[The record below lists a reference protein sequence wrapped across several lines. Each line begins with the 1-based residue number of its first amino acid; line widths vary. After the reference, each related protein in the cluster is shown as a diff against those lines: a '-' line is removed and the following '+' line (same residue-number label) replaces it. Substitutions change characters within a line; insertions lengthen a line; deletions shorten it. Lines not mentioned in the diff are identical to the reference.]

1 MDRLNGSV
9 MRALLILFLLLLP
22 ASALPEPNEV
32 ALPTD
37 EGVARYLARGR
48 DLAAAQEWAKA
59 AEVFQRVIDADPGIS
74 PGTSAAVL
82 RAALS
87 SDDGVLFYPARELAL
102 KALASMPPEG
112 VAAYRA
118 AHDAEARRILLAAL
132 RQESIEQ
139 RITACVDL
147 ADAYFV
153 SSSADD
159 ALELAGDLCLDLGRD
174 QEALDLYRRVLDVYP
189 KDHDR
194 NLPLLLAKAAF
205 CAARAGD
212 AQGRADLLARLREE
226 FPAVLLPVEG
236 ESVAGA
242 ALESHPLLTLR
253 ATTSGIHEEEWP
265 VAGGNP
271 ARTGGARDLPGT
283 LQEIPFWS
291 FPLGARDA
299 RLEWRE
305 GAGGMAVAAH
315 DRENAPVPLGG
326 ANEKLAQ
333 PYPAARA
340 VVFDEVVYYK
350 DGAEYLGRRAGSGAL
365 VKFRRAPAPGER
377 DFRINQS
384 DTGYRFPVR
393 FVRPARPV
401 ALLSPEPE
409 EGGMEEIEAEPESI
423 PDLGGAYEDV
433 YRFLDYGGASLL
445 IAEGKLVSLE
455 RSLAH
460 PPDHLL
466 TNNNRKRRRSP
477 GLFVYDLE
485 TEDTLWEL
493 GRSASLRVNRDPAA
507 LAAFL
512 ADKSAHPRP
521 SVLGPGL
528 AHAGI
533 LYTVVQEEVPVAGV
547 FLWGVDLRDGVVRS
561 RTLLHRLDEAVRR
574 LPEDASI
581 ALSGGL
587 IFVTSGAGVLAAVE
601 ARPPGRLRWI
611 RRYARGTAG
620 RRRAAGPVTQGFALN
635 EPVVAGGRVLLAPAD
650 GTEILAVR
658 VEDGTLAWSRPAGR
672 DRAYH
677 ILGAARG
684 HLLMAGES
692 VLSIEIATGKVAWQQ
707 TLPDKPY
714 GRGFLGETEAYV
726 PGLSARQQ
734 GARIHCFDLA
744 TGKVERTIHFR
755 VPRLGNLVNAG
766 GRLIAVGEDWIHCF
780 TSADAERARI
790 DARLAAAGE
799 TPDLLLERAL
809 VSLTSEAPDARDL
822 ARIDFRRA
830 IAAAKRKGSGDSVLR
845 SRALDNLLAIALAR
859 SDMAALE
866 EAEGLAAAPEQRAT
880 VTLARARVH
889 AQAGRPADALAVLE
903 ALPAEWATLAV
914 TPDGQRLVPLHAA
927 AAQVL
932 LGLTRANPEFR
943 ALFEA
948 MVRTLVESAL
958 ASGDDAALAA
968 IPDRY
973 GRVPPTEE
981 AIYAL
986 ADRREASGKPEDAWS
1001 LLRAAVRDLPE
1012 PAQRA
1017 LAQLRLALS
1026 LARHAHLES
1035 ARRER
1040 SSALD
1045 WIEKTGTRPPED
1057 LLRQL
1062 ELLVDAAPGGTRLV
1076 RLAYP
1081 LAGAPFSEAGAV
1093 FVPIEGVLP
1102 EGMPVAAL
1110 YASAGGYTALGGDG
1124 QPLWTLPAP
1133 TPVPLP
1139 GGAGEVQTLGVA
1151 ALLAQAR
1158 LCAMVGEDLLIADL
1172 HGAQRVRAR
1181 DGVAVWQIPGVE
1193 VPAAMEALRDAVV
1206 TARKRGSGHRKLL
1219 VPAFALEGDILV
1231 RLLPGGAVE
1240 AYRTGAGDL
1249 LWRDESV
1256 ARTPVGPPQLR
1267 DGLLVVGYADPGLAR
1282 IFRTIGGLVAEHP
1295 TRALEGAR
1303 TSCVLLAPPR
1313 LDPRGRLFLVEG
1325 IDEGAAAAGLRVLD
1339 SRTGAELLPAPLPA
1353 HSIAAAVLHAG
1364 ESLAVYHDGSS
1375 RGYGGGAE
1383 GNLHFIDWEAGVVT
1397 TRQAQELFG
1406 VAHEIPDGAR
1416 LFVFTH
1422 EATPNLEGARLFRLD
1437 LKARAVLNYPPFPTA
1452 SAYARPLLTQ
1462 LHVVLAGGGAP
1473 SASVR
1478 LFERDAGAETL
1489 DPQPVF
1495 ARQESGPEQ
1504 REFLLRP
1511 TGGTRLDVP
1520 PSIAAM
1526 GTGLLFG
1533 SPLGTFRLK
1542 RDE

>member
-1 MDRLNGSV
+1 MRSV
-9 MRALLILFLLLLP
+9 LFLLLLLPP
-22 ASALPEPNEV
+22 AAALPEPNEV

-37 EGVARYLARGR
+37 EGVARYLSRGR

-87 SDDGVLFYPARELAL
+87 SDDGILFYPARELAL

-112 VAAYRA
+112 VAAYRTS
-118 AHDAEARRILLAAL
+118 HDAEARRALLAAT
-132 RQESIEQ
+132 RHESIEQ
-139 RITACVDL
+139 RIAACVDL

-153 SSSADD
+153 SSSGDD
-159 ALELAGDLCLDLGRD
+159 ALELAGDLCLVLGRD
-174 QEALDLYRRVLDVYP
+174 QEALDLFRRILDVYP

-194 NLPLLLAKAAF
+194 NLPLLLAKAAY

-212 AQGRADLLARLREE
+212 AQGRADLLARLTAE
-226 FPAVLLPVEG
+226 FPAALLQVEG
-236 ESVAGA
+236 QPVAGA
-242 ALESHPLLTLR
+242 ALEAHPLVAMRT
-253 ATTSGIHEEEWP
+253 ATGGLLEEEWP

-271 ARTGGARDLPGT
+271 ARAGHARDLPAT
-283 LQEIPFWS
+283 LQESPFWS
-291 FPLGARDA
+291 FPLGVRDA

-315 DRENAPVPLGG
+315 DRENAPNPLRG
-326 ANEKLAQ
+326 ANEKLAL

-340 VVFDEVVYYK
+340 VVFGDVVYYK
-350 DGAEYLGRRAGSGAL
+350 DGAEYIGRSAGSGAL

-377 DFRINQS
+377 DFRINQG
-384 DTGYRFPVR
+384 DTAYRFPVR
-393 FVRPARPV
+393 FVRPSRPV
-401 ALLSPEPE
+401 AFLPDEA
-409 EGGMEEIEAEPESI
+409 EGGVFEEIETEPDAVS
-423 PDLGGAYEDV
+423 DLGGAYEDV

-455 RSLAH
+455 RSIAH

-466 TNNNRKRRRSP
+466 TNNNRKRRRSS
-477 GLFVYDLE
+477 GLFAYDLA

-493 GRSASLRVNRDPAA
+493 GRSASLRINRDPSA

-512 ADKSAHPRP
+512 ADRSAHPRP
-521 SVLGPGL
+521 CVFGPGL

-533 LYTVVQEEVPVAGV
+533 LYTVVQEESPVAGV
-547 FLWGVDLRDGVVRS
+547 FLWGVDLRDGVVRF

-574 LPEDASI
+574 LPEDSTI

-587 IFVTSGAGVLAAVE
+587 VFVTSGAGIVAAVE

-635 EPVVAGGRVLLAPAD
+635 EPVVAGGRVLLAPTDGAD
-650 GTEILAVR
+650 ILAIR

-677 ILGAARG
+677 VVGAARG
-684 HLLMAGES
+684 NLVMAGES

-707 TLPDKPY
+707 TLPGKPY
-714 GRGFLGETEAYV
+714 GRGFVGETEAYV
-726 PGLSARQQ
+726 PGFNARQET
-734 GARIHCFDLA
+734 AVLHCFDLA
-744 TGKVERTIHFR
+744 TGKPTRTLAFR
-755 VPRLGNLVNAG
+755 VPRLGNLVILG
-766 GRLIAVGEDWIHCF
+766 GRLIALGEDWIHCF

-790 DARLAAAGE
+790 DARIASTGE
-799 TPDLLLERAL
+799 SAELLLERAL
-809 VSLTSEAPDARDL
+809 VSLRSETPDARDL

-830 IAAAKRKGSGDSVLR
+830 LAATQRVGSGNTVLR
-845 SRALDNLLAIALAR
+845 SRALDNLLALALAR
-859 SDMAALE
+859 SDMGALE
-866 EAEGLAAAPEQRAT
+866 EAAGLAAAPEQQAT
-880 VTLARARVH
+880 VALARARVH
-889 AQAGRPADALAVLE
+889 AQAGRPADALALLE
-903 ALPAEWATLAV
+903 ALPAEWAPLAV
-914 TPDGQRLVPLHAA
+914 TPDGQRLIPLHAA

-943 ALFEA
+943 SLFEA
-948 MVRTLVESAL
+948 KVRALVAAAVE
-958 ASGDDAALAA
+958 GGNDAALAA

-981 AIYAL
+981 ALYAL
-986 ADRREASGKPEDAWS
+986 AERKEAAGKPEDAWN
-1001 LLRAAVRDLPE
+1001 LLGAAVRELPD

-1017 LAQLRLALS
+1017 IAQLRLALS
-1026 LARHAHLES
+1026 LARHSHLES

-1040 SSALD
+1040 TSALE

-1062 ELLVDAAPGGTRLV
+1062 ELLVDAAPGGTRLL

-1081 LAGAPFSEAGAV
+1081 LAGKPLSDAGAV
-1093 FVPIEGVLP
+1093 FVPIEGTIP

-1110 YASAGGYTALGGDG
+1110 YAHEGGYTALGNDG
-1124 QPLWTLPAP
+1124 HPLWSVPAP

-1139 GGAGEVQTLGVA
+1139 GSAGEAHTLGVA
-1151 ALLAQAR
+1151 SIIAQAR
-1158 LCAMVGEDLLIADL
+1158 FCCVVGEDLIIADL

-1181 DGVAVWQIPGVE
+1181 DGASLWQIPGID
-1193 VPAAMEALRDAVV
+1193 VPASMETLRDAVV
-1206 TARKRGSGHRKLL
+1206 TARKRGSSNRRLL
-1219 VPAFALEGDILV
+1219 APAFALEGDIVV

-1249 LWRDESV
+1249 LWRDDSV
-1256 ARTPVGPPQLR
+1256 ARAPVGPPQLR
-1267 DGLLVVGYADPGLAR
+1267 DGLLVVGYADPGIAR

-1295 TRALEGAR
+1295 TRALEGVR
-1303 TSCVLLAPPR
+1303 TSCVLLAPPL
-1313 LDPRGRLFLVEG
+1313 LDARGRLFLVEG
-1325 IDEGAAAAGLRVLD
+1325 IDERAAAAGLRVLD
-1339 SRTGAELLPAPLPA
+1339 SRTGADLLPAPLPA
-1353 HSIAAAVLHAG
+1353 HSIAAALLHAG
-1364 ESLAVYHDGSS
+1364 ERLAVYHDGSS
-1375 RGYGGGAE
+1375 RGYRGGAE
-1383 GNLHFIDWEAGVVT
+1383 GNLHFIDWDAGIVT
-1397 TRQAQELFG
+1397 TRQAHELFG
-1406 VAHEIPDGAR
+1406 VHHGIPDGDR

-1422 EATPNLEGARLFRLD
+1422 ETTPNLEGARLFRID
-1437 LKARAVLNYPPFPTA
+1437 LKSRSVLNYAPFPTA

-1489 DPQPVF
+1489 EPQPVF
-1495 ARQESGPEQ
+1495 AREAAGPEQ
-1504 REFLLRP
+1504 REFLLKP

-1520 PSIAAM
+1520 PSVAAQ
-1526 GTGLLFG
+1526 GSGLLFG
-1533 SPLGTFRLK
+1533 SPLGAFRLV
-1542 RDE
+1542 RDER